1 MQVSH
6 LESPTLGLR
15 FGNYFSQGDKTTPS
29 TNLLGFRRARPTRT
43 NNFQEFLQSYPQ
55 ISTQGS
61 FALKQFVWQTLIHES
76 NKNSKKVFWMTQ
88 LLTLEQVAHQL
99 SVSKRSVQRWVK
111 DGRIE
116 TIRLS
121 AGVVRIRDKSLER
134 FIDNLQRE
142 QRLALGVDRG

>member
-15 FGNYFSQGDKTTPS
+15 FLDFFLHKQKQSKAS
-29 TNLLGFRRARPTRT
+29 NLLASRRSEFATT
-43 NNFQEFLQSYPQ
+43 NNVPALLNSYPQ
-55 ISTQGS
+55 LSTQGS
-61 FALKQFVWQTLIHES
+61 FSLKQFVWQTLIHES
-76 NKNSKKVFWMTQ
+76 NKSSKKVFWMTQ

-121 AGVVRIRDKSLER
+121 AGVVRVRDKSLER

-142 QRLALGVDRG
+142 QRLAQGATRG

>member
-15 FGNYFSQGDKTTPS
+15 FLDFFLHKQKSRNSS
-29 TNLLGFRRARPTRT
+29 VLLASRRPAPTVT
-43 NNFQEFLQSYPQ
+43 NNKLSVFDTYTQLSPQ
-55 ISTQGS
+55 GPL
-61 FALKQFVWQTLIHES
+61 ALKQFVWQTLIHES
-76 NKNSKKVFWMTQ
+76 NKSSKKVFWMTQ

-142 QRLALGVDRG
+142 QRLALGADRG

>member
-15 FGNYFSQGDKTTPS
+15 FEKYFSHRIKTTHFPY
-29 TNLLGFRRARPTRT
+29 LLRFRRSRATKT
-43 NNFQEFLQSYPQ
+43 NNIHGFHRSYPQ
-55 ISTQGS
+55 IRAQGS

-76 NKNSKKVFWMTQ
+76 NKSSKKVFWMTQ

-99 SVSKRSVQRWVK
+99 SVSKRSVQRWIK

-121 AGVVRIRDKSLER
+121 AGVIRIRDKSLER

-142 QRLALGVDRG
+142 QRLAQGADRG

>member
-15 FGNYFSQGDKTTPS
+15 FGNFFLHKQKHCAP
-29 TNLLGFRRARPTRT
+29 NVLLGFRRSSVPFA
-43 NNFQEFLQSYPQ
+43 NNKPVFRLSYPHL
-55 ISTQGS
+55 STQGS

-76 NKNSKKVFWMTQ
+76 NKSSKKVFWMTQ

-121 AGVVRIRDKSLER
+121 AGVVRVRDKSLER

-142 QRLALGVDRG
+142 QRLAQGATRG

>member
-15 FGNYFSQGDKTTPS
+15 FGNFFLHKQKQCAP
-29 TNLLGFRRARPTRT
+29 NVLLSFRRSSVPFA
-43 NNFQEFLQSYPQ
+43 NNTPVFRLSYTQLSP
-55 ISTQGS
+55 QGS
-61 FALKQFVWQTLIHES
+61 LALKQFVWQTLIHES
-76 NKNSKKVFWMTQ
+76 NKSSKKVFWMTQ

-121 AGVVRIRDKSLER
+121 AGVIRVRDKSLER

>member
-15 FGNYFSQGDKTTPS
+15 FGIYFSHKAKRSPS
-29 TNLLGFRRARPTRT
+29 TYLLGFRRARATTT
-43 NNFQEFLQSYPQ
+43 NNNQEFLRSYPQ
-55 ISTQGS
+55 IPAQGS
-61 FALKQFVWQTLIHES
+61 FALNQFVWQTLIHES
-76 NKNSKKVFWMTQ
+76 NKSSKKVFWMTQ
-88 LLTLEQVAHQL
+88 LLTLEQVAHRL

-121 AGVVRIRDKSLER
+121 AGVIRIRDKSLER

-142 QRLALGVDRG
+142 QRLAQGADRG